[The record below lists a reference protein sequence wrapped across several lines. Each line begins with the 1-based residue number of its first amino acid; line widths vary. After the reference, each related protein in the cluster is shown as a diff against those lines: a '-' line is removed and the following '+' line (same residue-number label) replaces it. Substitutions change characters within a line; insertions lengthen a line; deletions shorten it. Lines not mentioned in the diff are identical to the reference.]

1 MNEAAKPKFAFWFRY
16 GPAVHAQLF
25 HAMPRI
31 VAELS
36 RYAEVHYFGMRT
48 HHPLPQLIQDHAVI
62 HELPFRVNPSVTR
75 DKFYKTALWLAALP
89 WIARKCRR
97 LGITAVYMD
106 ETVPL
111 AGPIARWFFG
121 SNVAMTVAD
130 FFLNVYFEH
139 IPFFRLPAKWI
150 TALDM
155 AAWHQ
160 FPLIFTRAAFTANYL
175 ALHGFDRKHIVPV
188 YDPCDFSIYRPTNRA
203 ARAQYGFGDN
213 DVVLAHHGILH
224 PNKGNDRII
233 RALASVRTTLPN
245 LRYLLIGDGPE
256 APKLRRLVRELQLGD
271 RVHFTGW
278 LPTLDDVNA
287 ALNAA
292 DIGLVMRIGQESDNF
307 HTTGA
312 LVHSM
317 ACGLPVLAARLGGVA
332 EIVQEKETGLLFDPS
347 NMDEFLSKLEVLVHD
362 PQLRRH
368 LGDAALKRAR
378 ELFDIDRVTQQT
390 VNALRKLL
398 PDLSL

>member
-1 MNEAAKPKFAFWFRY
+1 MNESAKPKFAFWFRY

-25 HAMPRI
+25 HAIPQI

-36 RYAEVHYFGMRT
+36 RDAEVHYFGLRSE
-48 HHPLPQLIQDHAVI
+48 HPLPRLIRDHAVI
-62 HELPFRVNPSVTR
+62 HELPFRVNPSTTR

-111 AGPIARWFFG
+111 TGTIARWFFG
-121 SNVAMTVAD
+121 PNVAMTVAD
-130 FFLNVYFEH
+130 FFLNVYFER
-139 IPFFRLPAKWI
+139 IPVIRLLARWI
-150 TALDM
+150 TSIDM
-155 AAWHQ
+155 ASWRQ

-175 ALHGFDRKHIVPV
+175 TLRGFDRNRIVPV

-203 ARAQYGFGDN
+203 ARAQFGFADN
-213 DVVLAHHGILH
+213 DVVLVHHGILH

-233 RALASVRTTLPN
+233 RALASIRASLPDVH
-245 LRYLLIGDGPE
+245 YLLIGDGPE
-256 APKLRRLVRELQLGD
+256 ASKLRRLVQDLRLDDQ
-271 RVHFTGW
+271 VHFTGW
-278 LPTLDDVNA
+278 LPTLEEVNA
-287 ALNAA
+287 ALNAG

-317 ACGLPVLAARLGGVA
+317 ACGLPVLAARLGGV
-332 EIVQEKETGLLFDPS
+332 EEVVQEGETGLLFDPN
-347 NMDEFLSKLEVLVHD
+347 NMEEFLRKLEILARD
-362 PQLRRH
+362 PTMRH
-368 LGDAALKRAR
+368 RLGEAALKRAR

-390 VNALRKLL
+390 VSALRKLL
-398 PDLSL
+398 PKMPS